1 MTTRRLDLIWLF
13 LLAATG
19 LAWWMAE
26 WHADTRVTALVLG
39 LALAKGGLVILDY
52 MGLRGVRA
60 WPALVLGWLALVLAA
75 IAPGFLHL
83 AGT

>member
-26 WHADTRVTALVLG
+26 WRSGTGVPALVLG
-39 LALAKGGLVILDY
+39 LALLKGALVILDY
-52 MGLRGVRA
+52 MDLRGVRA
-60 WPALVLGWLALVLAA
+60 PWPMLVLGWLTLVLAA
-75 IAPGFLHL
+75 IAIGFVS
-83 AGT
+83 GG